1 MGASFTPEGSG
12 ALHQGRLTDNA
23 AMNTNVD
30 PAELAK
36 FSELAHRWWD
46 TNSEFR
52 PLHQINPLRLDW
64 IQGFVPLK
72 DKHVL
77 DVGCGGGI
85 LSDAMARAG
94 AQVTGIDLATKSLKV
109 AQLHALETQTPNVSY
124 REVSAEALAAEK
136 PGSFDVVTCME
147 MLEHVPDPASIVQAC
162 ATLVK
167 PGGWVFF
174 STLNRNPKSFLFAIV
189 GAEYV
194 LNLLPKGTHEFAKFI
209 KPSELANHCR
219 DAGLNLQASKGLQY
233 NPITRRYWLDGNT
246 SVNYMMGTQR
256 G

>member
-1 MGASFTPEGSG
+1 MPAICSTISP
-12 ALHQGRLTDNA
+12 
-23 AMNTNVD
+23 MNTTNVD

-46 TNSEFR
+46 VNSEFR

-64 IQGFVPLK
+64 IQTLAPLMGK
-72 DKHVL
+72 QVL

-94 AQVTGIDLATKSLKV
+94 AHVTGIDLATKSLKV

-136 PGSFDVVTCME
+136 PASFDVVTCME
-147 MLEHVPDPASIVQAC
+147 MLEHVPDPASVVRAC

-174 STLNRNPKSFLFAIV
+174 STLNRNPQSFLFAIV

-194 LNLLPKGTHEFAKFI
+194 LNLLPKGTHEYAKFI
-209 KPSELANHCR
+209 RPSELAGFCR
-219 DAGLNLQASKGLQY
+219 EAGLQTQASRGLQY
-233 NPITRRYWLDGNT
+233 NPLTQRYWLDANT
-246 SVNYMMGTQR
+246 RVNYMLATQR
-256 G
+256 EA